1 VQIKPIISTMS
12 ADQKLRDLQAMVDQL
27 TKQHE
32 VDEKRIRELEEAVKI
47 LEDEKRRLLEQ
58 LKARMTYCLLCC
70 AVACDQV

>member
-1 VQIKPIISTMS
+1 MS

-58 LKARMTYCLLCC
+58 LKARMTNCLLCC